1 MIRNYFKIAFRNLV
15 NEKWYSLLNI
25 GGMGI
30 VLAVSIL
37 LFWWVRD
44 ELSYDNF
51 HSDIEDIYRVNTR
64 FGSETAE
71 NTFPDS
77 PGAVSKV
84 ALKSIP
90 GVRSS
95 VRVSRYWASIFRA
108 GNNTFTEK
116 GDLAYVDENFLDF
129 FDGFSML
136 YGDKKNPFPTPSSV
150 ILTKDLAVKFF
161 GSANS
166 VGKIF
171 KNIENNQILTVSAV
185 IEESPD
191 NSYFKQ
197 KLFLP
202 MQAKLQPFKEEN
214 NGDNLDESWIA
225 YDFETFIKLD
235 KSINPEI
242 VGQKITS
249 IKQTARNKDNDAAL
263 YFLQPFSELHLYSP
277 DGKSSGMQ
285 QVNLLGLIAFLL
297 LSIGCINYINLT
309 TARASRRN
317 REVGIRKVVG
327 AGSGQLAA
335 QLMIESVLT
344 LSLSLIFAVMLIE
357 ILLPFYREITGKT
370 GQFSLLDLNSIVIL
384 FGALILTFLLAGIY
398 PALMIAGFNPIQV
411 LRGRSNQRNTSGL
424 RKGLVVTQFALATIL
439 ITSTLIIGSQLKFIR
454 ERNPGFN
461 REHVFSFDAKKFA
474 LPLQQALSTE
484 PSVKSI
490 STSSD
495 SPINVLRGTG
505 TVEWDGKDSGSMP
518 IFAYVSIDPAF
529 IPGFGIKI
537 IDGRNFDGSPSDSV
551 HFMLNE
557 AAVKEMELK
566 NPVGQR
572 IKVEGREGEIIS
584 IVKDF
589 NIASIHETIRPLIL
603 ASRPKINNIVLVK
616 TTGESAAT
624 AVAAAGK
631 LWKKYAPEYPF
642 EYKFLET
649 HYNDQYKSEQ
659 QTEQLFNFFAGIAIV
674 ISCLGLLGLVSFA
687 AEQRTKEIGVRK
699 VLGATIVSIITL
711 LSKDFLKLI
720 CIAIVIAIPVAWYFM
735 EKWLNNFAFKV
746 DIDWKLFLA
755 AGLLTIITAIV
766 TISFQSIKAALMN
779 PVKSLKSE

>member
-51 HSDIEDIYRVNTR
+51 HSDIEQIYRVNTR

-71 NTFPDS
+71 NTFPDT
-77 PGAVSKV
+77 PGAVSTA

-90 GVRSS
+90 GVRGA
-95 VRVSRYWASIFRA
+95 VRLSPYWARIFRV
-108 GNNTFTEK
+108 GNNTITEK
-116 GDLAYVDENFLDF
+116 GDLAYIDGDFINF
-129 FDGFSML
+129 FDGFTLL
-136 YGDKKNPFPTPSSV
+136 YGDKNNLFPTPASA
-150 ILTKDLAVKFF
+150 ILTRDLAIKYFGTANAVGKFF
-161 GSANS
+161 
-166 VGKIF
+166 
-171 KNIENNQILTVSAV
+171 KNVENNQILTVGAV
-185 IEESPD
+185 IEDSPD
-191 NSYFKQ
+191 NTNFKQ
-197 KLFLP
+197 KMFLP
-202 MQAKLQPFKEEN
+202 MQAKVLPFREEN

-225 YDFETFIKLD
+225 YDFETFVKLD
-235 KSINPEI
+235 KTTNPEI

-249 IKQTARNKDNDAAL
+249 IKKAARNKDNDAVL
-263 YFLQPFSELHLYSP
+263 YFLQPFSQLHLYSP

-297 LSIGCINYINLT
+297 LSIGCINYVNLT

-327 AGSGQLAA
+327 ARSGQLAG
-335 QLMIESVLT
+335 QLMVESILT
-344 LSLSLIFAVMLIE
+344 LSLSLVFAVLLIE
-357 ILLPFYREITGKT
+357 IILPFYQEITGKT
-370 GQFSLLDLNSIVIL
+370 GQFSLIDFDSILIL
-384 FGALILTFLLAGIY
+384 VGALLLTFLLAGIY

-411 LRGRSNQRNTSGL
+411 LRGRSNQRNTLGL

-439 ITSTLIIGSQLKFIR
+439 ITSTLIIGSQLRFIR

-461 REHVFSFDAKKFA
+461 REHVFSFDGKKFA
-474 LPLQQALSTE
+474 LPLQQALSE
-484 PSVKSI
+484 QPFVKSV
-490 STSSD
+490 STASD
-495 SPINVLRGTG
+495 SPVNVLRGTG
-505 TVEWDGKDSGSMP
+505 TVEWEGKDPKSMP
-518 IFAYVSIDPAF
+518 IFAYTSIDPAF
-529 IPGFGIKI
+529 IPSFGIKI
-537 IDGRNFDGSPSDSV
+537 LDGRNFDGSPSDSL

-557 AAVKEMELK
+557 TAVRQMGLK
-566 NPVGQR
+566 NPLGKR

-603 ASRPKINNIVLVK
+603 SSRPQINNIVLVK
-616 TTGESAAT
+616 TTGESATT
-624 AVAAAGK
+624 ALAAARK
-631 LWKKYAPEYPF
+631 LWGEYAPEYPF
-642 EYKFLET
+642 DYKFLEA

-659 QTEQLFNFFAGIAIV
+659 QTERLFNFFAGIAIV

-699 VLGATIVSIITL
+699 VLGASITSIITL

-755 AGLLTIITAIV
+755 AGLLTLITAIV

-779 PVKSLKSE
+779 PVTSLKSE

>member
-51 HSDIEDIYRVNTR
+51 HTDIENIYRVNTR

-116 GDLAYVDENFLDF
+116 GDLAYVDENFLDL

-136 YGDKKNPFPTPSSV
+136 YGDKKSPFPTPSSA

-161 GSANS
+161 GSANA

-171 KNIENNQILTVSAV
+171 KNIENNQVLTVSAV

-197 KLFLP
+197 KMFLP
-202 MQAKLQPFKEEN
+202 MQAKVQPFKEEN

-235 KSINPEI
+235 KSIDPEI

-249 IKQTARNKDNDAAL
+249 IKKTARNKDNDAAL
-263 YFLQPFSELHLYSP
+263 YFLQPFGQLHLYSP

-297 LSIGCINYINLT
+297 LSIGCINYVNLT

-327 AGSGQLAA
+327 AGSGQLAT

-344 LSLSLIFAVMLIE
+344 LSLSLVFAVLLIE
-357 ILLPFYREITGKT
+357 ILLPFYKEITGKT
-370 GQFSLLDLNSIVIL
+370 GQFSLIDLDSILIL
-384 FGALILTFLLAGIY
+384 FGALVLTFLLAGIY
-398 PALMIAGFNPIQV
+398 PAVMIAGFNPIQV

-474 LPLQQALSTE
+474 LPLQQALSIE
-484 PSVKSI
+484 PSVKSV

-505 TVEWDGKDSGSMP
+505 TVEWDGKDPGSMP

-529 IPGFGIKI
+529 IPSFGIKI
-537 IDGRNFDGSPSDSV
+537 MDGRNFDGSPSDSV

-603 ASRPKINNIVLVK
+603 SSRPKINNIVLVK